1 LGTPVRGDPAGRAA
15 VRRHAPRQGF
25 RMSVRARL
33 LLALVALAAAAVA
46 WFVVLE
52 AIRRTV

>member
-1 LGTPVRGDPAGRAA
+1 
-15 VRRHAPRQGF
+15 
-25 RMSVRARL
+25 MSVRARL
-33 LLALVALAAAAVA
+33 LLAQVALAAAAVA

>member
-1 LGTPVRGDPAGRAA
+1 
-15 VRRHAPRQGF
+15 
-25 RMSVRARL
+25 MSVRARL
-33 LLALVALAAAAVA
+33 LLALVALVAAAVA

>member
-1 LGTPVRGDPAGRAA
+1 
-15 VRRHAPRQGF
+15 
-25 RMSVRARL
+25 MSVRARL
-33 LLALVALAAAAVA
+33 LLAFVAVAAVAVA

>member
-1 LGTPVRGDPAGRAA
+1 
-15 VRRHAPRQGF
+15 
-25 RMSVRARL
+25 MSVRARL
-33 LLALVALAAAAVA
+33 LLAFIALAATAVA

>member
-1 LGTPVRGDPAGRAA
+1 
-15 VRRHAPRQGF
+15 
-25 RMSVRARL
+25 MSVRARL
-33 LLALVALAAAAVA
+33 LLALIAVTAAAVA